1 MAETKQTDTI
11 MIKKTL
17 FVISMLFMVFAQY
30 DSFAQYAPSAPNEET
45 PQLQL
50 NASYTGNG
58 QKMVNTGK
66 TLFYTGASLALSGA
80 ACFIYGA
87 ATYESDPCCPEM
99 PLYPVFALAG
109 AVAGGAVALIG
120 LPFYIYGKDKMQTYG
135 ADHIV
140 FGNQDQ
146 EGAAGFFEMGLG
158 IPNFLSFDALGGYNF
173 GKNFFMGAGMGYK
186 AYLTGGLVNSGGVTA
201 SFPIYA
207 NARYTIGNKKVAPYV
222 GASAGYDITNAG
234 LYSGFEFGTRF
245 RDLDGKRG
253 ASWWFGAKTEMTTPG
268 YMFISLKV
276 GRSF

>member
-1 MAETKQTDTI
+1 MSETKQTDTI

-17 FVISMLFMVFAQY
+17 FAISMVFMALAQY
-30 DSFAQYAPSAPNEET
+30 DAFAQYAPARE
-45 PQLQL
+45 
-50 NASYTGNG
+50 NAGTAQQQFNTSYTGNG

-99 PLYPVFALAG
+99 PVYPVFALAG

-120 LPFYIYGKDKMQTYG
+120 LPFYIYGKEKMQTYG
-135 ADHIV
+135 ANHTV
-140 FGNQDQ
+140 FGDQDQ
-146 EGAAGFFEMGLG
+146 EGGAGFFEMGLG
-158 IPNFLSFDALGGYNF
+158 IPNFVSMDVIGGYNF
-173 GKNFFMGAGMGYK
+173 GKNFFMGAGVGYK
-186 AYLTGGLVNSGGVTA
+186 AFLTGGLINSEGVTA

-222 GASAGYDITNAG
+222 GASAGYDMTHGG

-245 RDLDGKRG
+245 RNINGKRG
-253 ASWWFGAKTEMTTPG
+253 ASWWFGAKTDMTTPEI
-268 YMFISLKV
+268 MFISLKV